1 MDENFN
7 LNNYNFII
15 IVNDHPKFF
24 EIIENKLKENK
35 TKKNKYLFD
44 TWNNI
49 NSSFV
54 ENLGW
59 KYLNI

>member
-1 MDENFN
+1 MS
-7 LNNYNFII
+7 
-15 IVNDHPKFF
+15 
-24 EIIENKLKENK
+24 KENK

-49 NSSFV
+49 NSFLV